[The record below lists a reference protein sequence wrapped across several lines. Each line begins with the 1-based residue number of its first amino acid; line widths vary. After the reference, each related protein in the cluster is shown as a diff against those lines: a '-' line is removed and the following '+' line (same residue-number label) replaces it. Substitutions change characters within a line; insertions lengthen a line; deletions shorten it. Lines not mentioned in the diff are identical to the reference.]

1 MNELKANTGYNSDL
15 KNRARVLRK
24 NMTKEERHLWYDFLK
39 AYPITIKRQRPIET
53 YIVDFYCHSARLI
66 IEIDGSQHYTT
77 EGQEYDRI
85 RSDVIEAYGL
95 EVIRFSNY
103 EINTMF
109 YEVCEL
115 IDKKIKDRI
124 V

>member
-1 MNELKANTGYNSDL
+1 MNELKENNGYNSAL
-15 KNRARVLRK
+15 RNRARTLRK

-39 AYPITIKRQRPIET
+39 PYPITIKRQRPIET

-66 IEIDGSQHYTT
+66 IEVDGTQHFTT
-77 EGQEYDRI
+77 EGKEYDDI

-103 EINTMF
+103 EINNMF
-109 YEVCEL
+109 YEVCTL
-115 IDKKIKDRI
+115 IDRKIKERL
-124 V
+124 

>member
-1 MNELKANTGYNSDL
+1 MNELKENNGYNSAL
-15 KNRARVLRK
+15 RNRARTLRK

-39 AYPITIKRQRPIET
+39 PYPITIKRQRPIET

-66 IEIDGSQHYTT
+66 IEVDGTQHFTT
-77 EGQEYDRI
+77 EGKEYDDI

-103 EINTMF
+103 EINNMF
-109 YEVCEL
+109 YEVCAL
-115 IDKKIKDRI
+115 IDRKIKERL
-124 V
+124 